1 MMRAFGFDKEAP
13 TPAQYSF
20 VENETKRIA
29 QNLGWE
35 PQQVQAAIW
44 VALKSRMENPD
55 VKKAVEAKSFEKG
68 WMTYDEK
75 GDRVVLDKNKHA
87 ANWLEYALRHSP
99 TEADREAAKFDYADA
114 AANNLAQISWES
126 IPSRT
131 SMHMPEIFEAPPE
144 VVQDYH
150 VQMSKAFL
158 DDEGNDIIA
167 KELEI
172 LSPGDFEA
180 PGYFEQRVSPGTQTN
195 VTVPRQY
202 GVTRRVEQIKKQAA
216 EEGWSKEQRD
226 AAIRAATYATEPA
239 AKDAMLA
246 YAAARGIL
254 LKQDGVGMHRP
265 AFISGLSRPKAN
277 GIQVDIGRPL
287 TARETS
293 ELARLVATE
302 AGHTEYNP
310 IASPNGVRFIN
321 FDYLGAPNLDFQKT
335 INRALEKMNFDNDEP
350 VNAKMF
356 GADTGYLGNNWTEK
370 FNGEGYLDTGDLA
383 RRPDLQRKVRDIVA
397 RLAPRVSAVEDEF
410 ANRYN
415 WTRNRQLNSAYEA
428 QQEVGAAPVATPQ
441 GIESLELPTQA
452 VEKQGTLGD
461 ALTQLNITPQRM
473 EQWRASREGMRQE
486 RVPQVQEAAEAL
498 REGKI
503 TTEQYQQTVR
513 EYQPIRSLGA
523 VQKMPTVEEIAMALG
538 KNAEK
543 SPGIVGVN
551 VDLPNGTR
559 VASRLDIPAYEKYD
573 TWVVSLHD
581 GNKTGGNAIA
591 YGQAAVLNN
600 VDFMSSA
607 KAALN
612 IATGKT
618 AKGTIARMYGD
629 WENRNPEM
637 VAQQAQDILSGKAPD
652 AADWAEVGM
661 NPARH
666 SYFYRK
672 SDGMPV
678 ASAEQ
683 VIQVGPLVLAKKPV
697 TRPVESPEHLINTPE
712 GPRYFKKGGNV
723 ERVTNDNR
731 KYF

>member
-1 MMRAFGFDKEAP
+1 M
-13 TPAQYSF
+13 
-20 VENETKRIA
+20 
-29 QNLGWE
+29 
-35 PQQVQAAIW
+35 
-44 VALKSRMENPD
+44 
-55 VKKAVEAKSFEKG
+55 
-68 WMTYDEK
+68 
-75 GDRVVLDKNKHA
+75 
-87 ANWLEYALRHSP
+87 
-99 TEADREAAKFDYADA
+99 
-114 AANNLAQISWES
+114 
-126 IPSRT
+126 
-131 SMHMPEIFEAPPE
+131 
-144 VVQDYH
+144 
-150 VQMSKAFL
+150 
-158 DDEGNDIIA
+158 
-167 KELEI
+167 
-172 LSPGDFEA
+172 
-180 PGYFEQRVSPGTQTN
+180 
-195 VTVPRQY
+195 
-202 GVTRRVEQIKKQAA
+202 
-216 EEGWSKEQRD
+216 
-226 AAIRAATYATEPA
+226 
-239 AKDAMLA
+239 
-246 YAAARGIL
+246 
-254 LKQDGVGMHRP
+254 
-265 AFISGLSRPKAN
+265 
-277 GIQVDIGRPL
+277 
-287 TARETS
+287 
-293 ELARLVATE
+293 
-302 AGHTEYNP
+302 
-310 IASPNGVRFIN
+310 
-321 FDYLGAPNLDFQKT
+321 
-335 INRALEKMNFDNDEP
+335 
-350 VNAKMF
+350 
-356 GADTGYLGNNWTEK
+356 
-370 FNGEGYLDTGDLA
+370 
-383 RRPDLQRKVRDIVA
+383 
-397 RLAPRVSAVEDEF
+397 
-410 ANRYN
+410 
-415 WTRNRQLNSAYEA
+415 
-428 QQEVGAAPVATPQ
+428 
-441 GIESLELPTQA
+441 
-452 VEKQGTLGD
+452 
-461 ALTQLNITPQRM
+461 
-473 EQWRASREGMRQE
+473 
-486 RVPQVQEAAEAL
+486 QEAAEAL